1 MLVEIHLY
9 IVLLNGHFCQCR
21 IAYSLGKLI
30 AEVNEMSIIKQS
42 IKNGFDSKK
51 VTLGDPQ
58 DVPNRISSQE
68 QNIQTKPARPK

>member
-1 MLVEIHLY
+1 
-9 IVLLNGHFCQCR
+9 
-21 IAYSLGKLI
+21 
-30 AEVNEMSIIKQS
+30 MSIIRQS

-51 VTLGDPQ
+51 VTLGDPK